1 MAAGVLITIR
11 EGLEAFLITGILL
24 AYLRKVGQPGLTAY
38 VWTGTGAG
46 IVVSVALALAF
57 QVLAVEFEHG
67 HGAPVFEVLASA
79 LAVPILSYMVLWM
92 QRQAR
97 TIKAEIEERAAAAI
111 STGHLLALAVIAFIT
126 VLREGLETAVFLSAL
141 TTRATGSGVMPGAL
155 LGLVVAALI
164 AYAYFAL
171 TVKLN
176 LRRFF
181 IVTGTLLIFIAA
193 GLCAHIFMALGELGV
208 PVIVDRVWST
218 KWLLDSESLAGRI
231 LHAFIGY
238 HDEPNLLQVL
248 AYFGYLGGMGYAFFR
263 AVRGSSRAQ
272 VRHVSTETIATTG
285 DR

>member
-1 MAAGVLITIR
+1 MAITIR

-24 AYLRKVGQPGLTAY
+24 AYLKKVNQRSLAAY
-38 VWTGTGAG
+38 VWAGTVAG
-46 IVVSVALALAF
+46 VVPSVALALAF
-57 QVLAVEFEHG
+57 QRLAFQFEEG
-67 HGAPVFEVLASA
+67 PAASVFEAIASA
-79 LAVPILSYMVLWM
+79 LAVGILSYMVLWM

-97 TIKAEIEERAAAAI
+97 TLKAEIEAKAAAAI
-111 STGHLLALAVIAFIT
+111 SAGHLFTLAFLAFIT

-141 TTRATGSGVMPGAL
+141 TTRATGESPLPGAF
-155 LGLVVAALI
+155 LGLLAAIAI

-193 GLCAHIFMALGELGV
+193 GLCAHIFMALHELGF
-208 PVIVDRVWST
+208 PVVIEKVWST
-218 KWLLDSESLAGRI
+218 RWLLDSESLAGRI

-248 AYFGYLGGMGYAFFR
+248 AYFGYLGGMGYAFLR
-263 AVRGSSRAQ
+263 AVRESTRVQVKQSAAQ
-272 VRHVSTETIATTG
+272 KVGQV
-285 DR
+285 